1 MTVCI
6 VTLGTLG
13 DVLPLCAL
21 GAGLTRA
28 GHTVRV
34 ATHDHYRRFVLDHG
48 LQHATMPLDPG
59 ELFSGV
65 WGSDWLASRNNPLR
79 FMSGL
84 AKVGRAVI
92 PHMARDARAA
102 CAGADAVVFTPLGM
116 VAHHIAEQRGI
127 PSFLAAL
134 QPITPTTRFPS
145 VLAPAGLRLG
155 GGYNLVS
162 HLATEQA
169 FWLPWRRQFNRIRR
183 EQFDLPPMRFGG
195 VGRELRRQGTPHL
208 YGFSPLVVPPPDDW
222 PGWAHVTGYWFPAT
236 RDLWGVPEELQRFL
250 AAGPAPV
257 CVGFSSLKV
266 DDPAAL
272 TRTVIAALRRAGQRG
287 VLLRGWGA
295 LQPGQHGS
303 DMLVI
308 DSAPHDY
315 LFERVAAVVHP
326 GGAGTCAASLRAGVP
341 SVVVPGFSDQF
352 FWAQRLVSMG
362 RGAAAAQMARP
373 RCRRPRPCHRA
384 RRHQHGDPG
393 GGPRRPP
400 ATARRGWRRPRGHHH
415 PTVPGSGLAS
425 VGGDGRC
432 PAARGGADGP
442 AGAVRHGGESG
453 HLADSGSA
461 I

>member
-21 GAGLTRA
+21 GAGLARG
-28 GHTVRV
+28 GHAVRV

-48 LQHATMPLDPG
+48 LEHASMPLDPV
-59 ELFSGV
+59 ELFSGI
-65 WGSDWLASRNNPLR
+65 WGSDWLASGNNPLR
-79 FMSGL
+79 FMGGL

-92 PHMARDARAA
+92 PHMTRDARAA
-102 CAGADAVVFTPLGM
+102 CADADAVVFTPLGM

-155 GGYNLVS
+155 RGYNLVS

-183 EQFDLPPMRFGG
+183 EQFNLPPMRYGG
-195 VGRELRRQGTPHL
+195 VGRQLRRQGTPHL
-208 YGFSPLVVPPPDDW
+208 YGFSPLVVPPPEDW
-222 PGWAHVTGYWFPAT
+222 PEWTHVTGYWFPAT
-236 RDLWGVPEELQRFL
+236 RELWDVPDELQRFM
-250 AAGPAPV
+250 ADGPAPV

-266 DDPAAL
+266 DDPNAL
-272 TRTVIAALRRAGQRG
+272 TRTVIEALRRAGQRG
-287 VLLRGWGA
+287 VLLSGWGA
-295 LQPGQHGS
+295 LQPGQHGA
-303 DMLVI
+303 DMLVV

-352 FWAQRLVSMG
+352 FWAQRLAALGVAPPPLRWRHLDAASLG
-362 RGAAAAQMARP
+362 GAIELAATGADIRAAARA
-373 RCRRPRPCHRA
+373 A
-384 RRHQHGDPG
+384 RRRLRAEDG
-393 GGPRRPP
+393 
-400 ATARRGWRRPRGHHH
+400 
-415 PTVPGSGLAS
+415 
-425 VGGDGRC
+425 VGRAVNTIEQYLE
-432 PAARGGADGP
+432 AA
-442 AGAVRHGGESG
+442 
-453 HLADSGSA
+453 
-461 I
+461 

>member
-1 MTVCI
+1 MAAAGGAVRDRYPPYSRQDIPKEYSLPIVTVCI

-48 LQHATMPLDPG
+48 LEHATMPLDPV

-65 WGSDWLASRNNPLR
+65 RGSDWLASRNNPLR

-92 PHMARDARAA
+92 PRMTRDARAA

-208 YGFSPLVVPPPDDW
+208 YGFSPLVVPPPADW

-236 RDLWGVPEELQRFL
+236 RELWGVPEELQRFL
-250 AAGPAPV
+250 ADGPAPV
-257 CVGFSSLKV
+257 CVGFSSLKA
-266 DDPAAL
+266 DDPEAL

-295 LQPGQHGS
+295 LQPGPHGS
-303 DMLVI
+303 DMLAI

-326 GGAGTCAASLRAGVP
+326 GGAGTCAASLRAGIP

-352 FWAQRLVSMG
+352 FWAQRLAAMG
-362 RGAAAAQMARP
+362 VAPPLLRWRNLDAGALGRAIELAATSPAIRAAARA
-373 RCRRPRPCHRA
+373 A
-384 RRHQHGDPG
+384 RRRLRAEDG
-393 GGPRRPP
+393 
-400 ATARRGWRRPRGHHH
+400 
-415 PTVPGSGLAS
+415 
-425 VGGDGRC
+425 VGRAVSTIQQYLE
-432 PAARGGADGP
+432 AA
-442 AGAVRHGGESG
+442 
-453 HLADSGSA
+453 
-461 I
+461 